1 MEHKLNKIFEDNY
14 HAGKGPDLNLLPKEE
29 LIPLVVQLKTELEK
43 HKGRSFLNWLFGR
56 RHKEKTDAA
65 KKLEESE
72 QKYRFLFENAPVGI
86 FRSSSQGK
94 LIEANPI
101 LAKILKY
108 NSVSEMLDS
117 IDDLSKFYAD
127 PKRRPELINKLKES
141 GDVENFE
148 FEVVI
153 SKGIRLWLSMNARI
167 SQILGPNDFII
178 EGFIADITEKKN
190 FELQILKQN
199 DELKELNATKDKF
212 FSIIAH
218 DLRNPFNGMMALS
231 MLLLKNFDE
240 YETGQIKEIVD
251 LINQSAE
258 RGVRLLENLLEWSR
272 AQTGNIVYTPE
283 IFDLAGLVDESISLL
298 ATVASKKKIKVHSS
312 VPPDVQVYADK
323 NMVFTVLR
331 NLISNSI
338 KFTFKDGE
346 VDVKADVENDKESV
360 KVTVSDNG
368 TGIMPEHQK
377 LLFKLGQN
385 FSIKGTANESG
396 TGLGLIICKEFVE
409 KNGGKIW
416 LKSEYEKGS
425 DFIFT
430 VPLPKEDQV

>member
-1 MEHKLNKIFEDNY
+1 MEHKLNKIFENKY

-212 FSIIAH
+212 FSIIGH
-218 DLRNPFNGMMALS
+218 DLMDPFNALMGFS
-231 MLLLKNFDE
+231 E
-240 YETGQIKEIVD
+240 
-251 LINQSAE
+251 
-258 RGVRLLENLLEWSR
+258 LLEESLRNDQREESIEYADIIRNSAQNLYNLLQNLLIWSR
-272 AQTGNIVYTPE
+272 TQSKNIQHRPMPA
-283 IFDLAGLVDESISLL
+283 DLGQLVADTLVVLVPRAKNKNISIEADLPDNIRVVADYNMIS
-298 ATVASKKKIKVHSS
+298 TVI
-312 VPPDVQVYADK
+312 
-323 NMVFTVLR
+323 R
-331 NLISNSI
+331 NLVMNAI
-338 KFTFKDGE
+338 KFTNSGGKIRLTG
-346 VDVKADVENDKESV
+346 KLENDRLHI
-360 KVTVSDNG
+360 TVSDTG
-368 TGIMPEHQK
+368 TGIDKENMHR
-377 LLFKLGQN
+377 LFSLDKS
-385 FSIKGTANESG
+385 FRTRGTGNETG
-396 TGLGLIICKEFVE
+396 TGLGLIICKEFVHLHKGE
-409 KNGGKIW
+409 IW
-416 LKSEYEKGS
+416 AESEPGKGS
-425 DFIFT
+425 DFHFT
-430 VPLPKEDQV
+430 IPLQPD